1 MTPARAERA
10 ARLERIKD
18 TLITCLERATDD
30 LAQQVAPRF
39 TPDTPLRTALMRE
52 AAQRF
57 AFWSICGQ
65 LACFRARRCRRKPGE
80 CFAACAP
87 LVPPDV
93 RNSVM
98 EQMKEAVR

>member
-30 LAQQVAPRF
+30 LAQQITPRF
-39 TPDTPLRTALMRE
+39 TPDTPLEAALMRE
-52 AAQRF
+52 AARRF
-57 AFWSICGQ
+57 AFWGCCGRQ
-65 LACFRARRCRRKPGE
+65 ACLRARRCRRKPGE

-93 RNSVM
+93 RASVM
-98 EQMKEAVR
+98 ERMK